1 MLVTPHL
8 ENSVFQSGGLCSLPL
23 PSPYLHTD
31 ISHAIEMHFP
41 HFCTLELW
49 LHALLSPSV
58 RVPLFG
64 SLKLGRHLSPTLEI
78 HKIPA
83 HEMEGEDKAQQK
95 GEQDKDS
102 FVQ

>member
-23 PSPYLHTD
+23 PSPYLHTN
-31 ISHAIEMHFP
+31 ISHATEMHFP
-41 HFCTLELW
+41 HCCTLGLW

-58 RVPLFG
+58 GPSLSS
-64 SLKLGRHLSPTLEI
+64 SLKLGRHLSPMLEI
-78 HKIPA
+78 HEIPA
-83 HEMEGEDKAQQK
+83 HDMEGEDKAQQK
-95 GEQDKDS
+95 GEQHKDS